1 MFTKIL
7 VANRGEIALRVM
19 RACKEMGIATVAV
32 YSEPDRTARHV
43 RYADEAYCI
52 GPAPSA
58 ESYLRQDK
66 ILEVARESGAEAI
79 HPGYGFLAEN
89 GDFAEACERAGVTF
103 IGPSSTAM
111 RALGSKTEARRLMKA
126 AGVPVIPGMES
137 GCEDSAE
144 ALREAERIGY
154 PVMLKAAAGGGGKGM
169 RSVET
174 AEELPAAF
182 ENARAEA
189 VSAFGDATVFIEKL
203 IVKPRH
209 IEFQILADNFGH
221 CIHLNERE
229 CSIQRRHQKLI
240 EESPSAIMTPELR
253 QRMGEVAVKAA
264 LASGYTNAGTVEFLV
279 DANRDFYFLEVNTR
293 LQVEH
298 PVTEMVTGID
308 LVKAQ
313 FRVSSGEPL
322 SITQADVPL
331 NGSAIECRICAEDPY
346 EDFFPSSGVIE
357 LLIEPAGPGV
367 RMESGLREGQE
378 VSLYYDPLV
387 AKLIVWA
394 ATRDES
400 IARMRRALG
409 EYEVYGIKTT
419 IPFHKRVMEDKNFAL
434 GDFDT
439 SYIDQRRLDE
449 VPKRAGSEDIAAIVG
464 ALFADAHKGNGRTA
478 GKEQVVVQGTD
489 PWKSSVATGMLRR
502 WGCV

>member
-19 RACKEMGIATVAV
+19 RACKEMGMTTVAV

-58 ESYLRQDK
+58 DSYLRQDR
-66 ILEVARESGAEAI
+66 ILDVARTSGAQAI

-89 GDFAEACERAGVTF
+89 GDFAEACERAGFVF
-103 IGPSSTAM
+103 IGPTSTAM

-169 RSVET
+169 RAVET
-174 AEELPAAF
+174 PDELPAAF

-189 VSAFGDATVFIEKL
+189 VSAFGDPTVYIEKQ
-203 IVKPRH
+203 IMKPRH
-209 IEFQILADNFGH
+209 VEFQILADHFGH

-229 CSIQRRHQKLI
+229 CSIQRRHQKLV

-253 QRMGEVAVKAA
+253 RRMGVVAVKAA

-313 FRVSSGEPL
+313 FRVSAGEPL
-322 SITQADVPL
+322 LMTQADVPL

-346 EDFFPSSGVIE
+346 EDFFPSSGLIE

-394 ATRDES
+394 ATRDEA

-439 SYIDQRRLDE
+439 GYIDQHRLDQ
-449 VPKRAGSEDIAAIVG
+449 VPKRPGSDDIAAIVG
-464 ALFADAHKGNGRTA
+464 AMFADMHKGNGRAA
-478 GKEQVVVQGTD
+478 GKEKVVVRGVD
-489 PWKSSVATGMLRR
+489 PWKSSAATGMLRR
-502 WGCV
+502 WDRV